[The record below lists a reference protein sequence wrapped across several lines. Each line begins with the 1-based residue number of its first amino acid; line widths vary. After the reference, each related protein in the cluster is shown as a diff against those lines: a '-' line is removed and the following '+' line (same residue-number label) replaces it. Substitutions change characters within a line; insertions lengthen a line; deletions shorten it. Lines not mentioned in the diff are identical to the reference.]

1 MLYTMHTSWTNN
13 LQEFL
18 NWTVDTIREDKLLSP
33 WLEEKKFE
41 WSPLV
46 SKNITNI
53 LDKSYSILIITDKE
67 REWFLNYILSNIN
80 SSKLNRPFLPFYD
93 FSSFYKN
100 LDQIKSEDDISNIK
114 DMLKISFPNGYC
126 FWYIG
131 KSQDNRSTL
140 AKITKSSFLWIFD
153 EERQGSINLK
163 SNDDGLDMKLLQ
175 MFRLYNKTISAALFA
190 NINVES

>member
-1 MLYTMHTSWTNN
+1 MHTSWTNS

-46 SKNITNI
+46 SKNIINI

>member
-1 MLYTMHTSWTNN
+1 MHTNWTNN

-41 WSPLV
+41 WAPLV

-140 AKITKSSFLWIFD
+140 SKITKSSFLWIFD